1 MSIKNFVQVLKA
13 CESAGGSGSKD
24 VIKAALATCTP
35 ETRILFN
42 YAMDPFLVF
51 GVKKFDRLPQSQY
64 SGTDNGDIKIITK
77 VLDKLASREL
87 TGNAARTAVST
98 MLAEFTWETA
108 KYIERIIDKDLQAGF
123 SADTYNLVLL
133 AVGENDVTDVNI
145 KRIKKL
151 IDANGTQ
158 SFSNNPLYGSLVRV
172 FNVMLADACKTDEDF
187 EEIAYPCLADIKYDG
202 ERNIAIVTS
211 DGVTHH
217 SRSGKI
223 AEHMAGLFDDEL
235 LEIRDKLGYDYV
247 LDGERMART
256 YIDTINAKKKG
267 PEGEAARKNMVFR
280 AFFLMPLSDW
290 FAQRTK
296 ITMAETREFI
306 AELISA
312 LGLKKIILT
321 DSVIVNDHGEMMKEL
336 DRVTTAGFQG
346 MPNGQEGLILKV
358 MNAPYKWDRTPTWCK
373 VKKFFDA
380 DARIISWEFGKKRHA
395 NRMGRVNV
403 AGWLEDGTYFE
414 VGVGSGW
421 SDGLRDDV
429 AKNFDTKYKGKTLVV
444 RYQEVSKGKNKEAA
458 SLRFPTV
465 DREKLLRDDKIVPLK
480 D

>member
-1 MSIKNFVQVLKA
+1 MSISNFVKVLKA
-13 CESAGGSGSKD
+13 CESAEGAGSKAM
-24 VIKAALATCTP
+24 IKAALESLT
-35 ETRILFN
+35 EQSRVLFK

-51 GVKKFDRLPQSQY
+51 GVKKFDRLPKHEY
-64 SGTDNGDIKIITK
+64 SGADNMNTHLITN
-77 VLDKLASREL
+77 VLDKLASRQL
-87 TGNAARTAVST
+87 TGNAARVAVAT

-108 KYIERIIDKDLQAGF
+108 QYIERIIDKDLQAGF
-123 SADTYNLVLL
+123 SPETYNKIWEHDQV
-133 AVGENDVTDVNI
+133 
-145 KRIKKL
+145 
-151 IDANGTQ
+151 
-158 SFSNNPLYGSLVRV
+158 PV
-172 FNVMLADACKTDEDF
+172 FNVMLADSCKTDEDF

-202 ERNIAIVTS
+202 ERNIAIVT
-211 DGVTHH
+211 DKGVTHH

-235 LEIRDKLGYDYV
+235 MAIRDKLGYDYI

-280 AFFLMPLSDW
+280 AFFLMPLADW
-290 FAQRTK
+290 LAQKTV
-296 ITMAETREFI
+296 ITMSETRAFLF
-306 AELISA
+306 ELIRV

-321 DSVIVNDHGEMMKEL
+321 DSAVVNDHHEMMKEL
-336 DRVTTAGFQG
+336 DRVTTAGFQD
-346 MPNGQEGLILKV
+346 MPKGQEGLILKI
-358 MNAPYKWDRTPTWCK
+358 MNAPYEWDRTPTWCK

-380 DARIISWEFGKKRHA
+380 DARIISWEFGRKKNK

-421 SDGLRDDV
+421 TDALRDDV
-429 AKNFDTKYKGKTLVV
+429 TANFDTKYKGKTLVLK
-444 RYQEVSKGKNKEAA
+444 YQEVSKGKGKKYH